1 MPVTDFLCSV
11 IVNHREQIVRFSGR
25 TADLP
30 ITFDCRSWS
39 SRQITDGSPNA
50 FPLFRAMIAHLLP
63 PALSVVGD
71 RHGPFFSALM
81 LEERSANM
89 LGNELSPQNVIEK
102 SRKVVIVVGV
112 SPSAESTD
120 AFIAGDSSECL
131 RGLPEGTDESSA
143 HSFRIGKSDRASND
157 FDRLRAFLDLKPGDL
172 GT

>member
-1 MPVTDFLCSV
+1 VVQPADHGWLAKRVSIVSRDDRAFVTTSTLGRWRPPRAFL
-11 IVNHREQIVRFSGR
+11 
-25 TADLP
+25 
-30 ITFDCRSWS
+30 
-39 SRQITDGSPNA
+39 
-50 FPLFRAMIAHLLP
+50 
-63 PALSVVGD
+63 
-71 RHGPFFSALM
+71 SALM

-102 SRKVVIVVGV
+102 SRKVVIIVGV

-143 HSFRIGKSDRASND
+143 HSFRIGESDRTSND